1 MESDFSA
8 APGVTNF
15 EWPPSSGRA
24 RDLIGTLFA
33 PCPDHRGKAKHMP
46 ANFLD
51 RFWYLIFAAF
61 ILAIGAGIAVGH
73 FTQEQ
78 SVQATVVSPTG

>member
-1 MESDFSA
+1 
-8 APGVTNF
+8 
-15 EWPPSSGRA
+15 
-24 RDLIGTLFA
+24 
-33 PCPDHRGKAKHMP
+33 MP